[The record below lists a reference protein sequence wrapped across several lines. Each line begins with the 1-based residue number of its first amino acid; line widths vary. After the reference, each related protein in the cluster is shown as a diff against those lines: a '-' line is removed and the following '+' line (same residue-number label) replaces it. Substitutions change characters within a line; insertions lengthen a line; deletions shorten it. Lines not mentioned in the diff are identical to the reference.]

1 VAAKS
6 VSEHDA
12 EKPVCI
18 LALQGG
24 GALGAYHIGAYQAL
38 AEQDFEPDWF
48 SGISIGA
55 INAAVLAGNPPEER
69 LGRLEELWHAIS
81 WPELVMPSSL
91 LPLASLQNSLSNAE
105 ALLLGQPNFFLPR
118 PINPYLVPPG
128 PPTTA
133 SFYDT
138 SPLFGTLRRLA
149 RFDLINGKP
158 EGGKPDGGK
167 PNGIKQV
174 RLTLGATDIETGDLV
189 LFDNFRDVRP
199 IGPEHVVASGS
210 LPPGFPATEV
220 DGRFYWDGGCVSNT
234 PLEAVIADPPP
245 GHAVVFMIDLW
256 SAAGALP
263 TTIGDVLWREKQ
275 IQYASRTAAHVDAVA
290 TKVNLRH
297 AMRLMK
303 QAKLPE
309 VDAAVPDET
318 FLRVG
323 RRLDIV
329 HIIYHPTED
338 QIPSSDAEFSRS
350 SIAKRRQAGYDD
362 MLLALKERPWH
373 RAQKPAHLG
382 AMVHRVK
389 AGRVVTLPEPNLA
402 TTSDAT
408 GRPAA

>member
-1 VAAKS
+1 MEVQVAAKS
-6 VSEHDA
+6 VLEHDA

-55 INAAVLAGNPPEER
+55 INAAVLAGNPVGER
-69 LGRLEELWHAIS
+69 LGRLEELWHEIS
-81 WPELVMPSSL
+81 WPELVMPSSI
-91 LPLASLQNSLSNAE
+91 LPLASLQNSLSNAG

-149 RFDLINGKP
+149 RFDLINAK
-158 EGGKPDGGK
+158 E
-167 PNGIKQV
+167 V
-174 RLTLGATDIETGDLV
+174 RLTLGATDIATGDLV
-189 LFDNFRDVRP
+189 LFDNFRDTGP
-199 IGPEHVVASGS
+199 IGPEHV
-210 LPPGFPATEV
+210 
-220 DGRFYWDGGCVSNT
+220 
-234 PLEAVIADPPP
+234 
-245 GHAVVFMIDLW
+245 
-256 SAAGALP
+256 
-263 TTIGDVLWREKQ
+263 EKQ

-303 QAKLPE
+303 QAQLPE
-309 VDAAVPDET
+309 VDQAVPDET
-318 FLRVG
+318 FLRIG
-323 RRLDIV
+323 QRLDIV

-362 MLLALKERPWH
+362 MLLALKAQPWH
-373 RAQKPAHLG
+373 RTQKPAHLG
-382 AMVHRVK
+382 AMIHRVK
-389 AGRVVTLPEPNLA
+389 AGQVATLPEPNLA

-408 GRPAA
+408 TRPAI